1 MRHTDTV
8 LRRPR
13 QLVTAVTAPAVARVL
28 PLLTLT
34 LALFAVTWQ
43 QKGSLAAGDWLPL
56 AILSALLIAM
66 VAASGAAVRPPRH
79 ILVGA
84 GALLVFA
91 GWTAASMAWSSSPA
105 GARDEALLVGLYL
118 TALLVPALV
127 LAGSKERRNALG
139 VVVAALAILGAA
151 TALDLALSAHPRSL
165 LFGGRLNFPV
175 SYVNA
180 CSALFVVGFWPAVVI
195 AAQRHARL
203 TTRAAASGAGSLFL
217 ALAVAAQSKGTIL
230 GLAVSAVLVFALAP
244 TRLRLLGAT
253 MLIAAPAAAAIVPLT
268 APYRSS
274 AVSVAHRTGW
284 TILAVFV
291 VGGALGIAYVLV
303 DRRLELG
310 AARRRLIGR
319 SVLALCVAGLAAGA
333 IAFFASVPAPGAWA
347 SRQWTSFK
355 HLHSAQSGSSH
366 LTSLGSNRYDFWRV
380 ALDETAAHPL
390 RGIGARGFYS
400 AYLEHRRS
408 SETPLR
414 AHSLYLD
421 VLAESGIPGLL
432 LLLFGLGAPLVFVA
446 RRLSQPCAVAAF
458 GAATYFL
465 AHAAVDWI
473 WTVPV
478 VGALAFLILG
488 IGCAGDESRP
498 LPRWAAIAT
507 AVAAVA
513 AALLAFAPPWLAHRY
528 VLAAD
533 SSSAPAADLSHARR
547 LDPLSLEPYWASWR
561 LATTDSGRVD
571 ALQGARHLEPR
582 SVAVLY
588 QLGLVYL
595 HAEQRRKA
603 AAVLFRAHALDPRE
617 QAIRKALLTAS
628 R

>member
-1 MRHTDTV
+1 
-8 LRRPR
+8 
-13 QLVTAVTAPAVARVL
+13 
-28 PLLTLT
+28 
-34 LALFAVTWQ
+34 
-43 QKGSLAAGDWLPL
+43 
-56 AILSALLIAM
+56 
-66 VAASGAAVRPPRH
+66 
-79 ILVGA
+79 VGA
-84 GALLVFA
+84 
-91 GWTAASMAWSSSPA
+91 
-105 GARDEALLVGLYL
+105 
-118 TALLVPALV
+118 
-127 LAGSKERRNALG
+127 
-139 VVVAALAILGAA
+139 
-151 TALDLALSAHPRSL
+151 
-165 LFGGRLNFPV
+165 
-175 SYVNA
+175 
-180 CSALFVVGFWPAVVI
+180 
-195 AAQRHARL
+195 
-203 TTRAAASGAGSLFL
+203 
-217 ALAVAAQSKGTIL
+217 
-230 GLAVSAVLVFALAP
+230 
-244 TRLRLLGAT
+244 
-253 MLIAAPAAAAIVPLT
+253 
-268 APYRSS
+268 
-274 AVSVAHRTGW
+274 
-284 TILAVFV
+284 
-291 VGGALGIAYVLV
+291 ALGIAYAVA

-333 IAFFASVPAPGAWA
+333 IAFFASVPAPGAWV

-355 HLHSAQSGSSH
+355 HMHSAQSASSH

-432 LLLFGLGAPLVFVA
+432 LLLLGLGAPLVFVA

-478 VGALAFLILG
+478 VGAFAFLFLG
-488 IGCAGDESRP
+488 IGCAGGDSRP
-498 LPRWAAIAT
+498 LPRRAAIAT

-528 VLAAD
+528 VLAAE
-533 SSSAPAADLSHARR
+533 SSSAPAADLSHARW
-547 LDPLSLEPYWASWR
+547 LDPLSLEPYWASWS
-561 LATTDSGRVD
+561 LATTDSGRID
-571 ALQGARHLEPR
+571 ALQGAHRVEPK

-595 HAEQRRKA
+595 HSNQRAKA
-603 AAVLFRAHALDPRE
+603 AAVLSRAHTLDPRE
-617 QAIRKALLTAS
+617 PSIRKALLTAS

>member
-1 MRHTDTV
+1 MREPDTA
-8 LRRPR
+8 LKRPR
-13 QLVTAVTAPAVARVL
+13 QLVTAVAAPAVARVL
-28 PLLTLT
+28 PLLALT
-34 LALFAVTWQ
+34 IALFWLTWQ

-56 AILSALLIAM
+56 AIISTLLVAM
-66 VAASGAAVRPPRH
+66 VAASGAAVRPVR
-79 ILVGA
+79 LVLIGA
-84 GALLVFA
+84 GGLLVFA
-91 GWTAASMAWSSSPA
+91 GWTAASMAWSSSAA
-105 GARDEALLVGLYL
+105 GARDEALLVGFYL
-118 TALLVPALV
+118 TALLLPVLV
-127 LAGSKERRNALG
+127 LAGPKERRNALG

-151 TALDLALSAHPRSL
+151 TAFDLALSAHPARL

-180 CSALFVVGFWPAVVI
+180 CSALFVIGFWPAVVT
-195 AAQRHARL
+195 AAQRDARL
-203 TTRAAASGAGSLFL
+203 ATRAAASGAASLFL

-244 TRLRLLGAT
+244 SRLRLLGVT
-253 MLIAAPAAAAIVPLT
+253 LLTAASPAAAVVPLT
-268 APYRSS
+268 APYRSP
-274 AVSVAHRTGW
+274 AVWVAHRTGW
-284 TILAVFV
+284 TILAVLA
-291 VGGALGIAYVLV
+291 VGAALGAAYVLA
-303 DRRLELG
+303 DRRLEIG
-310 AARRRLIGR
+310 AARRRQIGR

-355 HLHSAQSGSSH
+355 HLHPAQSGSSH
-366 LTSLGSNRYDFWRV
+366 LTALGSNRYDFWRV

-400 AYLEHRRS
+400 AYLQHRRS
-408 SETPLR
+408 AETPLR

-421 VLAESGIPGLL
+421 VLAELGIPGLL
-432 LLLFGLGAPLVFVA
+432 LLLLGLGAPLVFVA

-478 VGALAFLILG
+478 VGAFAFLFLG
-488 IGCAGDESRP
+488 IGCAGGERRP
-498 LPRWAAIAT
+498 LPRRAAMATAAAAI
-507 AVAAVA
+507 A
-513 AALLAFAPPWLAHRY
+513 AALLAFLPPWLAHRY

-533 SSSAPAADLSHARR
+533 SSSAPAVDLSHARW
-547 LDPLSLEPYWASWR
+547 LDPLSLEPYWATWS

-571 ALQGARHLEPR
+571 ALQGARRLEPR

-595 HAEQRRKA
+595 HADERRKA
-603 AAVLFRAHALDPRE
+603 AAVLSRAHTLDPRE
-617 QAIRKALLTAS
+617 SSIRKALLTAS
-628 R
+628 G